1 MPAQSVQ
8 LTRVDATALISC
20 ARRTHR
26 LSDALGACL
35 VSELGVLRR
44 AQTATDD
51 PPAVVA
57 FAQRAVTAHLPGAIP
72 RAGVVVRSLVRRLA
86 VATNGYRL
94 FIAPVRLRSS
104 GKIDVAAL
112 VLTNAHD
119 RPLGVFPALSV
130 TPESIAQGAQY
141 ATYGFSLHSSLLAQV
156 VPDRVAS
163 VQFDFLARPHPGSRP
178 QARITVTVHDN
189 VAVAMQTPPLVDAW
203 PQEVIQRDSTHATV
217 SVAPAPSTA
226 TGRELNPA
234 SICTGIPRVH
244 LTNPTGPAAPN
255 AISRHSYPLRFR
267 LASPTRQSICSQDGP
282 PLRACRQADGVI
294 ELLYPD
300 ETLMLVAANGN
311 AIGSISH
318 LGAGETFPVTIPPT
332 LAPAPYLTP

>member
-26 LSDALGACL
+26 LSDALGARL

-51 PPAVVA
+51 PPAIVA
-57 FAQRAVTAHLPGAIP
+57 FAQRAVTTHLPGANP
-72 RAGVVVRSLVRRLA
+72 PAGVVVRSLVRRLA

-189 VAVAMQTPPLVDAW
+189 VAVAMQTPPLVEPGPRRSSSATAPTPRSASRPRQA
-203 PQEVIQRDSTHATV
+203 PQPAASSTRRA
-217 SVAPAPSTA
+217 SAPASREYTSPTQPGRQLRTPSV
-226 TGRELNPA
+226 
-234 SICTGIPRVH
+234 GIPI
-244 LTNPTGPAAPN
+244 LSAFA
-255 AISRHSYPLRFR
+255 
-267 LASPTRQSICSQDGP
+267 
-282 PLRACRQADGVI
+282 
-294 ELLYPD
+294 
-300 ETLMLVAANGN
+300 
-311 AIGSISH
+311 
-318 LGAGETFPVTIPPT
+318 
-332 LAPAPYLTP
+332 